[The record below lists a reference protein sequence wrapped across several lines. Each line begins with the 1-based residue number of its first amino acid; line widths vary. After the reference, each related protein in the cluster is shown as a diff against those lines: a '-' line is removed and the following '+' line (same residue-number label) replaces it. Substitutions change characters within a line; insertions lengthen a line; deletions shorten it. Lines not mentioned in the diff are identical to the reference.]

1 MKALLAVLL
10 LAVPAF
16 AGPPT
21 IFPESI
27 SGTNPPPS
35 VVRVY
40 AFDEEDSTRNSGT
53 GTLIR
58 NDIVVTASHIVEGKE
73 GARVEILF
81 FTDWSVVLG
90 KVIAVSPNNDT
101 DGRDVAI
108 IKLDNPRSETPMPLA
123 TKAALG
129 SVQVM
134 GFSHGPFTRQ
144 DGVYYTVDTTKR
156 WGMIRNAQAR
166 NGDSGGPVVQNGKL
180 VGVLWGSAEKTTW
193 FTAVEFLYEL
203 YPDLKK
209 TEETRE
215 VQDAPVKPF
224 EYIIR

>member
-21 IFPESI
+21 AFPESVK
-27 SGTNPPPS
+27 GAKPPAA
-35 VVRVY
+35 VVRIY
-40 AFDEEDSTRNSGT
+40 AFDTEDSTRNSGT

-58 NDIVVTASHIVEGKE
+58 NDIVVTASHVVGGKE
-73 GARVEILF
+73 DARVEILF

-90 KVIAVSPNNDT
+90 KVIAVSPNNA

-108 IKLDNPRSETPMPLA
+108 IQLDNPRPETPMPLA
-123 TKAALG
+123 SKAVLG

-134 GFSHGPFTRQ
+134 GFSHGPYTRQ
-144 DGVYYTVDTTKR
+144 DGVYYTLDKSGR

-166 NGDSGGPVVQNGKL
+166 NGDSGGPVVHNGKL

-193 FTAVEFLYEL
+193 FTPVEFLYEL
-203 YPDLKK
+203 YPDLTK
-209 TEETRE
+209 TDETRE
-215 VQDAPVKPF
+215 VQDAPYKPF